1 MDVESR
7 TVFIVDD
14 ALEVRTGLSRLLG
27 MAGYGVRAFESAES
41 FLKEHDAG
49 VPGCLLLDVC
59 MPGLS
64 GPELQH
70 SLANAGLT
78 RQIVFL
84 TGNGDIQ
91 TSVLAMKEGAVDFLT
106 KPVDDVRL
114 FAAVEHAIRRDAEQR
129 LERSIRHTIQQRLE
143 ILTPRE
149 RQVMAQVIRGRLNKQ
164 IAADLGTGEKTVK
177 VHRARVM
184 SKMMVRS
191 VAELVQLGARVG
203 VAIEP
208 TQGLKVA
215 SLNWKEIG
223 SLSLERARERDAF
236 FHPRKPLTCG
246 A

>member
-1 MDVESR
+1 MDGETG
-7 TVFIVDD
+7 TVYIVDD
-14 ALEVRTGLSRLLG
+14 SPEVRASLSRLLG
-27 MAGYGVRAFESAES
+27 VAGYRVQAFESAES
-41 FLKEHDAG
+41 FLEEHDVEAS
-49 VPGCLLLDVC
+49 GCLLLDVR

-64 GPELQH
+64 GPELQQF
-70 SLANAGLT
+70 LASSGLI
-78 RQIVFL
+78 RPIVFL

-91 TSVLAMKEGAVDFLT
+91 TSVRAMKEGAVDFLT

-114 FAAVEHAIRRDAEQR
+114 FGAVEHALRRDAEQR
-129 LERSIRHTIQQRLE
+129 LNRSIRHTIQQRME

-203 VAIEP
+203 VSIEP
-208 TQGLKVA
+208 IQGLKEA
-215 SLNWKEIG
+215 SIHWKETEI
-223 SLSLERARERDAF
+223 SATR
-236 FHPRKPLTCG
+236 
-246 A
+246 